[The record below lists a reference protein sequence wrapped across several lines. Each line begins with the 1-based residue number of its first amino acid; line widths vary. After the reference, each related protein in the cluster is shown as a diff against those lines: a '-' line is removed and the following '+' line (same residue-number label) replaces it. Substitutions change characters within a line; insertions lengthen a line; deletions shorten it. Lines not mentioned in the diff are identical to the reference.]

1 VKESFASRITEKL
14 KVGWKKIVVK
24 SAVFNEHFEE
34 TKKTTSYDIRSL
46 WILHGDWWIR
56 RKLVWF
62 IEWKPFENFITLVI
76 LANSIMLACTDYNE
90 RIFGHD
96 YISIA
101 NLNMAQ
107 VDTAFSIIFLF
118 ECIVKILAMGF
129 IFHSNSYMRD
139 TWNWLDFFVVAISV
153 VTWMPGI
160 EGNSSMKSLR
170 TFRILRPL
178 RSINSLPSMKALIQS
193 LLSSLP
199 GLFNVGIFLAFI
211 FTIFAI
217 FGTH

>member
-1 VKESFASRITEKL
+1 MIKGHTFK
-14 KVGWKKIVVK
+14 
-24 SAVFNEHFEE
+24 EHFNKSNKE
-34 TKKTTSYDIRSL
+34 TEYDIRSL
-46 WILHGDWWIR
+46 WILHGNWWIR
-56 RKLVWF
+56 RKLVWLV
-62 IEWKPFENFITLVI
+62 EWKPFENFITLVI
-76 LANSIMLACTDYNE
+76 LANSVMLACTDYND
-90 RIFGHD
+90 RLLGLN
-96 YISIA
+96 YISIQ

-107 VDTAFSIIFLF
+107 VDTAFTIIFLV
-118 ECIVKILAMGF
+118 ECICKVLAMGF
-129 IFHSNSYMRD
+129 VLHRNSYMRD
-139 TWNWLDFFVVAISV
+139 SWNWLDIFVVIISV
-153 VTWMPGI
+153 VNWLPHI
-160 EGNSSMKSLR
+160 DSNSSLKSLR